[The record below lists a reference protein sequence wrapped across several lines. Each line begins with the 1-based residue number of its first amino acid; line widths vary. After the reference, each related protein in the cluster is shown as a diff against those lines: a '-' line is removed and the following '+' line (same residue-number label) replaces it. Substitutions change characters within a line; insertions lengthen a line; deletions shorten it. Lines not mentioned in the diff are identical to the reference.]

1 MPFARVG
8 KRIAR
13 GMPNIVTM
21 SLNQN
26 KANKTL
32 VVHIGE
38 EVAEDCGF
46 KLGERAEVLWG
57 DGDDLGIVMLVIP
70 EEKDIGVMWKDNMP
84 RMSHSTTRM
93 PEWALPFTNVEVEI
107 LSREKGELVM
117 KLPKEDEV
125 MKRAPLA
132 SSDIKRPDPKI
143 TVKAPAKP
151 AEDDQ
156 PAHPEPTADNTFK
169 RETKSPRR
177 PDRYRAGARQRT

>member
-93 PEWALPFTNVEVEI
+93 PEWALP
-107 LSREKGELVM
+107 ELRA
-117 KLPKEDEV
+117 LPV
-125 MKRAPLA
+125 KRWRWLNLGMSVVPAPCAVACLKKCLLPPHKYC
-132 SSDIKRPDPKI
+132 IR
-143 TVKAPAKP
+143 
-151 AEDDQ
+151 
-156 PAHPEPTADNTFK
+156 
-169 RETKSPRR
+169 
-177 PDRYRAGARQRT
+177 